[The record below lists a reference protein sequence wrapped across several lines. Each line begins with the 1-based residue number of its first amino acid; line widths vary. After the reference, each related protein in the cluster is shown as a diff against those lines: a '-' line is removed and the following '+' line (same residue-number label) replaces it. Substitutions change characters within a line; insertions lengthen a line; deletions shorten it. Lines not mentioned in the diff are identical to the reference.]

1 MKFHEKY
8 KKMDMENL
16 KNLYEVFKKD
26 IENRLNDFKSILKQK
41 NDQLILKELIFCL
54 LTPQSKAQVCW
65 SAVEDIFQKRLLEKL
80 DEIQILNSLKSVR
93 FKHNKTKYILEL
105 VSKEG
110 FREVKRIID
119 REKYSSYFFREYL
132 VTNIKGLGFK
142 ESSHFLRNIGLGG
155 DLAILDRHIL
165 KNLKLLQVID
175 EIPKCLSKSKYLE
188 IENQFKQFARAIDIP
203 LDHLDLVLWC
213 KETGKI
219 FK

>member
-1 MKFHEKY
+1 
-8 KKMDMENL
+8 MDMENL

-119 REKYSSYFFREYL
+119 REKYSSYFFRF
-132 VTNIKGLGFK
+132 I
-142 ESSHFLRNIGLGG
+142 
-155 DLAILDRHIL
+155 
-165 KNLKLLQVID
+165 
-175 EIPKCLSKSKYLE
+175 
-188 IENQFKQFARAIDIP
+188 
-203 LDHLDLVLWC
+203 
-213 KETGKI
+213 
-219 FK
+219 

>member
-1 MKFHEKY
+1 
-8 KKMDMENL
+8 MDMENL

>member
-1 MKFHEKY
+1 
-8 KKMDMENL
+8 MDMENL

-175 EIPKCLSKSKYLE
+175 EIPKCLSKSYLE

-203 LDHLDLVLWC
+203 LDHLDLVLLQRDRF
-213 KETGKI
+213 